1 MSDSEQSQGFVLD
14 DSESD
19 GYVQSSKVVK
29 PKKAPAAKKATAAAG
44 PSKAKVCARGRL
56 WLIPLAG
63 TSKEAC
69 SEEGP
74 TRYQEDAQRLNQR
87 G

>member
-1 MSDSEQSQGFVLD
+1 MSDSEQSQRFMLD

-29 PKKAPAAKKATAAAG
+29 PKKAPAVKKATAAAG

-63 TSKEAC
+63 TGKEAC
-69 SEEGP
+69 SEKGP
-74 TRYQEDAQRLNQR
+74 VSYEEDAQRLDQR